1 MAILAVF
8 HPTSTK
14 EQFDELHRRLQ
25 AAGLGTPAGRLHH
38 VAVSDG
44 PMVTRV
50 VDVWESPASLE
61 VFAQDLF
68 PILQEVGITV
78 SPPEIHEIYLPQS

>member
-14 EQFDELHRRLQ
+14 EQFDELHRRLR
-25 AAGLGTPAGRLHH
+25 AAGLGEPVGRLHH

-50 VDVWESPASLE
+50 VDVWESPAALE
-61 VFAQDLF
+61 VFGQDLF
-68 PILQEVGITV
+68 SILQEVGISV
-78 SPPEIHEIYLPQS
+78 PPPEIHEVYLLHD